1 MESILNWEYM
11 PLVPPILTLLLV
23 VITRKVGLSLGT
35 GIVTSAFIVAGGS
48 ITETVRLIWDAFIWI
63 FIEDGA
69 LNTWNAFILLF
80 LVMLGILIAFMN
92 MSGGARA
99 FTNWA
104 MKRVKNRRSAG
115 LLTGIL
121 GLVIFIDDYFSSLV
135 TGQVSKPVTDKYQI
149 SRAKLAYYV
158 DTTASPVSVIAPIS
172 SWGAGIMGLVAPLL
186 IAAGISSVTPF
197 QAFLY
202 LIPMNF
208 YVIAALLMMFIV
220 IFTQFDIGPMRKQEE
235 RAIKENIL
243 SDEDNIAKNSQDD
256 LPVVSK
262 SSSRA
267 LIVPMIGLAVTV
279 VAAMLITG
287 AMESGSLNL
296 YSIMENMLV
305 THSLVSG
312 GIAGLIL
319 SLFYYRKYTKDN
331 NSFGGREILKGIKS
345 GFLAMF
351 PAIMVLTLAWMT
363 GELISSLGTG
373 EVLGRMVENS
383 NLPISLF
390 LAVIFAVACLM
401 SLATGTSWGS
411 FGILIPIAGEIMI
424 SIGETELLLPAI
436 AAVISGAVFGDH
448 CSPISDSTVLSS
460 TGAGCSHITHVLT
473 QLPYALLSAVIA
485 FLGYIVLGMTG
496 SVWISLITV
505 LVLVFLVYIISRFVY
520 QPIKKTA
527 SE

>member
-1 MESILNWEYM
+1 MESILNWEYIS
-11 PLVPPILTLLLV
+11 LVPPLLTLLLV

-35 GIVTSAFIVAGGS
+35 GIITSAFIIADGS
-48 ITETVRLIWDAFIWI
+48 VTGMFRLVWDAFIWI

-104 MKRVKNRRSAG
+104 IGKVKNRRSAG

-121 GLVIFIDDYFSSLV
+121 GIIIFIDDYFSALV
-135 TGQVSKPVTDKYQI
+135 TGQVSKPLTDKYRI

-172 SWGAGIMGLVAPLL
+172 SWGAGIMGLIAPLL
-186 IAAGISSVTPF
+186 IAAGITSITPF

-202 LIPMNF
+202 IVPMNF

-220 IFTQFDIGPMRKQEE
+220 IFLQFDIGPMRKEE
-235 RAIKENIL
+235 KRAIVDNVL
-243 SDEDNIAKNSQDD
+243 ADEEDIKKSEQDD
-256 LPVVSK
+256 LPVVSD
-262 SSSRA
+262 SSAQA
-267 LIVPMIGLAVTV
+267 LIVPMVGLVATV
-279 VAAMLITG
+279 ITAMLVTG
-287 AMESGSLNL
+287 AVEAGSFSL
-296 YSIMENMLV
+296 YSVMENMLV
-305 THSLVSG
+305 THSLIAG
-312 GIAGLIL
+312 GIVGLIL
-319 SLFYYRKYTKDN
+319 AFYYYRKHTKN
-331 NSFGGREILKGIKS
+331 NQLFGGKEILVGIKS

-351 PAIMVLTLAWMT
+351 PAISVLTLAWMI
-363 GELISSLGTG
+363 GDLISNLGTG
-373 EVLGRMVENS
+373 EVLGQMVQDF
-383 NLPISLF
+383 NLPVSMF

-411 FGILIPIAGEIMI
+411 FGILVPIAGEIMI
-424 SIGETELLLPAI
+424 SLGETDLLLPAI

-448 CSPISDSTVLSS
+448 CSPISDSTVLAS
-460 TGAGCSHITHVLT
+460 TGSGCNHITHVIT
-473 QLPYALLSAVIA
+473 QLPYAVLSAVIA
-485 FLGYIVLGMTG
+485 FIGYIVLGSTNNLW
-496 SVWISLITV
+496 VSLLTV
-505 LVLVFLVYIISRFVY
+505 LALVIGVYIVAKFIY
-520 QPIKKTA
+520 KPIKKPV